1 MIQYR
6 VVHGPKSL
14 VADGLRTNEGERSVT
29 HTRRGETRDR
39 RLPFPHRTSRA
50 FLPDGGT

>member
-14 VADGLRTNEGERSVT
+14 VADGLRTP
-29 HTRRGETRDR
+29 RGTDVDSGD
-39 RLPFPHRTSRA
+39 P
-50 FLPDGGT
+50 